1 MTDHALNHRFRKVR
15 ATVSIIHAAR
25 EQGLDVKDL
34 TTDENLLPT
43 TQGAIDKN
51 STTPRLIAYFSD
63 NAMILS
69 CYELSLTRSP

>member
-51 STTPRLIAYFSD
+51 STTP
-63 NAMILS
+63 
-69 CYELSLTRSP
+69 